1 MLIDEQ
7 NVDQIISTIGTIHQT
22 TIDQRPYDLTEYLTE
37 FFQLIKQQTNLSNVF
52 YLLTKLLRDYID
64 RAALKIEFLKANCLE
79 TISEILISEVDNEDN
94 IISIFQF
101 ICELLVN
108 SENVQEK
115 FLHFNGYEK
124 IFHFLYHVH
133 SPSIEFLNQ
142 FLILMTEKTTLQID
156 SSLTPVDIFVH
167 FINPRIAVILIH
179 WIPYLT
185 NISLQH
191 HIIHSINIIVSRS
204 LQNKMMACSNDII
217 YSLIDILFSNKLHDK
232 ILLDKIFSILEK
244 LARFSINT
252 KEIRHIYQLFNE
264 NTSCKQQLLRIL
276 ITAAKHD
283 DSDTQTISS
292 YFDLQRSNSGI
303 ILPIIRRWPSIS
315 SSSFHFSF
323 HCWLRLNNEIES
335 YPHNARRQVY
345 SFYSDSIGLESFI
358 YNSSIY
364 VLVNDR
370 RELAYI
376 EINECDELMDNC
388 WHSLTIVHTAQRPSL
403 FVAAF
408 QTVSS
413 CHLAIYIDGLLKKQ
427 IKDFKYVPLINDP
440 ITSASIG
447 APSQRPRA
455 SSINTKSDPLNLSTT
470 IAKTI
475 QPLKGLFSPK
485 TRNVNARQESQLLRG
500 QNVIMMEPNSQD
512 ATFGESTSLHG
523 QLACV
528 WILAETLNESQVKH
542 LHSMG
547 ADFCHQ
553 LHPISTSDNSISSVI
568 FDLLSTRSL
577 LVYHPLACN
586 GQLCIDISVCT
597 SQMNGRL
604 NNGAC
609 LRLRSFSE
617 SLLILGGCPV
627 LYPLF
632 EKFQE
637 TDYFD
642 GMYSDNVSSTATFE
656 SPTDWII
663 VRKQSQKNLSDIDN
677 RLISNPIAS
686 IINLL
691 RCVLS
696 STSMSILIEQM
707 TKHYNVELLGQH
719 LNRVSSFFIDQQ
731 LLIAIQQLIECSRLN
746 ESSYLL
752 TNQLIQYIL
761 LDFGLW
767 NKAKYDVRISHLQY
781 IAAVIKDE
789 RKFYRTKFGVQYFL
803 DIIRQYF
810 NSPEEDL
817 DEQKQLRSAVYG
829 IMKYYVQRNIHME
842 ELNAVIS
849 SISTF
854 STSNDII
861 TQELLEF
868 NLALLYPPS
877 ISTDGTIG
885 LLCEPNM
892 IEGLYSLLT
901 VNNLTIKTKEIVL
914 KIIKCLMDS
923 RRVPQ
928 QVRTQLRLETNHIGF
943 GGIISDLAPESLSV
957 SIIREI
963 LNLIINSD
971 SSIDVDQLNI
981 VLKLCSAASLDVR
994 YVAMRKLMSC
1004 FIAHPSVCR
1013 SYVKSHGWQETLAH
1027 FFVKF
1032 RRSISTQSS
1041 QCLISSN
1048 ASNEFLAV
1056 GNTDQ
1061 NNDPDKENSTSRS
1074 NDKINFEN
1082 LSTRPQLFETS
1093 LSSDDRKQ
1101 ERTVRQLDLSP
1112 IADENAHTNLNRTVS
1127 SSAQE
1132 LLTPKS
1138 RRTSINPF
1146 IDSKDG
1152 TPEFLQRNSEDFQP
1166 NTFVTVT
1173 TPLQS
1178 SPASHEDL
1186 VSIVKKENSTD
1197 DLTSMNGSNDALFP
1211 LPRSTTI
1218 TSVASTEDTSF
1229 FVPSPTNPEDGGL
1242 LEELCETLI
1251 LTIVMVLWKGIVG
1264 SDDEAWT
1271 SRGQIFSALRYLHRD
1286 HEFYLPLV
1294 YIERRILE
1302 LCMETCLN
1310 DLKINGA
1317 YHGYDHLYRRRMSDI
1332 RKTTSTYENN
1342 CRELIKIVDDF
1353 ISQTTEINER
1363 ITDNFI
1369 NGILPILDTMLIF
1382 EENGTGDQTVAT
1394 LVSHNEHWTETS
1406 LTGLNILL
1414 NLLAHPNVLFCGP
1427 ASVRIHSLLHS
1438 RPLNGR
1444 EEAAYLL
1451 SNVNKIFSSIAQN
1464 EDCEHFTYLLPL
1476 MKTIIDK
1483 SYEILQMNVQIPNV
1497 PLHKAT
1503 STALDDFR
1511 RYCSSSD
1518 SQEWQMFI
1526 QRHIEPLAEHY
1537 RSMSIRPFHMNM
1549 KIWWNNCHEM
1559 MMIGIHKRNRQI
1571 GEEKLK
1577 FQSHIVQQWSIRRR
1591 NEQQRNLKL
1600 AKQRRIHQTHVEQEW
1615 KDRGKYIHGER
1626 GPWWNENDSKE
1637 HHWML
1642 SDRENIH
1649 RMRCK
1654 LIENND
1660 FNTHEEASRLRDNLG
1675 IDSIAESRKS
1685 LLEESL
1691 KNKNLSIQQEILY
1704 GNSMDEQELLAV
1716 SNETQSLLLEEK
1728 EKMIIGTPCSLITST
1743 FVTEGKLEITNRYI
1757 YFFDSTP
1764 QKACQND
1771 FKYPLSWLQD
1781 VQLRRYNLRPSAL
1794 EFFLL
1799 NQTNFLVNFDKKL
1812 RRQIYQKIMSL
1823 KLPGMKSVFSNLS
1836 MSMTPQGILKESKL
1850 TEKWVTREISNFD
1863 YLMMLNAIAG
1873 RTFNDLNQYP
1883 IFPWILKDYTSDV
1896 LNINDPNIFRDF
1908 SKPIGIQN
1916 PKHIEDVR
1924 LKYESFDDPT
1934 GLMKKFH
1941 YGTHYSNAASVMHY
1955 LIRMEPFTTL
1965 HIQLQSG
1972 KFDIADRQFHSFQSA
1987 WLNIMDSPNE
1997 VKELIPEFFYLS
2009 EFLVNSN
2016 KFDLGKLQ
2024 ISNQILNDVQLPP
2037 WAHNSPEEFIHTH
2050 RLALE
2055 SDYVSTH
2062 LHEWIDLIFGYK
2074 QTGQAAIDAVN
2085 VFMYCSYEKAVDVDA
2100 IEDPVTR
2107 EAIEGM
2113 IQNFGQI
2120 PSQLLTEPHPRRQT
2134 HEQAA
2139 FEIESQ
2145 GRALNVFQNLT
2156 HIRAFFVEI
2165 TPENDKLC
2173 DPITFISIPKNQVRS
2188 FMQQGIPD
2196 TLVTVSVSGA
2206 VGNNGWQPYDKSL
2219 SNFFTFE
2226 RDPTLQTERNRHIIA
2241 APFFPSLEINSRL
2254 FAVSHDAQFVF
2265 SGGHWDWSL
2274 RVYSLIKSKM
2284 ISSLIH
2290 HSDIITCLTLDST
2303 GSILVTGSRDT
2314 TCVVWNISSNDSR
2327 NSNNIN
2333 DQESSSFISPAV
2345 TLYGHTSTIT
2355 CVHVST
2361 ELDLV
2366 VSGSLDG
2373 TCNMHTVEHGVYVR
2387 TLRPIGDPIINIQ
2400 LSTERH
2406 ILIQTEKDDTNLFL
2420 YSINGGFIRK
2430 RKLDY
2435 HVIDMILSEKHIV
2448 LAVNHV
2454 TSSPQTNQKLNKK
2467 SASVVAAR
2475 IIIKDMFEMKTIQT
2489 IRLHT
2494 HINCL
2499 YFTKDFSHLL
2509 AGVKDGKLIVLT
2521 AEKKALARNVIKNL

>member
-1218 TSVASTEDTSF
+1218 TS
-1229 FVPSPTNPEDGGL
+1229 
-1242 LEELCETLI
+1242 I
-1251 LTIVMVLWKGIVG
+1251 K
-1264 SDDEAWT
+1264 
-1271 SRGQIFSALRYLHRD
+1271 
-1286 HEFYLPLV
+1286 
-1294 YIERRILE
+1294 
-1302 LCMETCLN
+1302 
-1310 DLKINGA
+1310 
-1317 YHGYDHLYRRRMSDI
+1317 HLYSD
-1332 RKTTSTYENN
+1332 EDNN
-1342 CRELIKIVDDF
+1342 EQAGRL
-1353 ISQTTEINER
+1353 
-1363 ITDNFI
+1363 
-1369 NGILPILDTMLIF
+1369 
-1382 EENGTGDQTVAT
+1382 
-1394 LVSHNEHWTETS
+1394 
-1406 LTGLNILL
+1406 
-1414 NLLAHPNVLFCGP
+1414 GP
-1427 ASVRIHSLLHS
+1427 EV
-1438 RPLNGR
+1438 
-1444 EEAAYLL
+1444 
-1451 SNVNKIFSSIAQN
+1451 
-1464 EDCEHFTYLLPL
+1464 
-1476 MKTIIDK
+1476 
-1483 SYEILQMNVQIPNV
+1483 
-1497 PLHKAT
+1497 
-1503 STALDDFR
+1503 
-1511 RYCSSSD
+1511 
-1518 SQEWQMFI
+1518 
-1526 QRHIEPLAEHY
+1526 
-1537 RSMSIRPFHMNM
+1537 
-1549 KIWWNNCHEM
+1549 
-1559 MMIGIHKRNRQI
+1559 RQI
-1571 GEEKLK
+1571 LG
-1577 FQSHIVQQWSIRRR
+1577 W
-1591 NEQQRNLKL
+1591 
-1600 AKQRRIHQTHVEQEW
+1600 
-1615 KDRGKYIHGER
+1615 
-1626 GPWWNENDSKE
+1626 
-1637 HHWML
+1637 
-1642 SDRENIH
+1642 
-1649 RMRCK
+1649 
-1654 LIENND
+1654 LI
-1660 FNTHEEASRLRDNLG
+1660 
-1675 IDSIAESRKS
+1675 
-1685 LLEESL
+1685 
-1691 KNKNLSIQQEILY
+1691 
-1704 GNSMDEQELLAV
+1704 
-1716 SNETQSLLLEEK
+1716 
-1728 EKMIIGTPCSLITST
+1728 
-1743 FVTEGKLEITNRYI
+1743 
-1757 YFFDSTP
+1757 
-1764 QKACQND
+1764 
-1771 FKYPLSWLQD
+1771 
-1781 VQLRRYNLRPSAL
+1781 
-1794 EFFLL
+1794 
-1799 NQTNFLVNFDKKL
+1799 
-1812 RRQIYQKIMSL
+1812 
-1823 KLPGMKSVFSNLS
+1823 
-1836 MSMTPQGILKESKL
+1836 
-1850 TEKWVTREISNFD
+1850 
-1863 YLMMLNAIAG
+1863 
-1873 RTFNDLNQYP
+1873 
-1883 IFPWILKDYTSDV
+1883 
-1896 LNINDPNIFRDF
+1896 
-1908 SKPIGIQN
+1908 
-1916 PKHIEDVR
+1916 
-1924 LKYESFDDPT
+1924 
-1934 GLMKKFH
+1934 
-1941 YGTHYSNAASVMHY
+1941 
-1955 LIRMEPFTTL
+1955 
-1965 HIQLQSG
+1965 
-1972 KFDIADRQFHSFQSA
+1972 
-1987 WLNIMDSPNE
+1987 
-1997 VKELIPEFFYLS
+1997 
-2009 EFLVNSN
+2009 
-2016 KFDLGKLQ
+2016 
-2024 ISNQILNDVQLPP
+2024 
-2037 WAHNSPEEFIHTH
+2037 
-2050 RLALE
+2050 
-2055 SDYVSTH
+2055 
-2062 LHEWIDLIFGYK
+2062 
-2074 QTGQAAIDAVN
+2074 
-2085 VFMYCSYEKAVDVDA
+2085 
-2100 IEDPVTR
+2100 
-2107 EAIEGM
+2107 
-2113 IQNFGQI
+2113 
-2120 PSQLLTEPHPRRQT
+2120 
-2134 HEQAA
+2134 
-2139 FEIESQ
+2139 
-2145 GRALNVFQNLT
+2145 
-2156 HIRAFFVEI
+2156 
-2165 TPENDKLC
+2165 
-2173 DPITFISIPKNQVRS
+2173 
-2188 FMQQGIPD
+2188 
-2196 TLVTVSVSGA
+2196 
-2206 VGNNGWQPYDKSL
+2206 
-2219 SNFFTFE
+2219 
-2226 RDPTLQTERNRHIIA
+2226 
-2241 APFFPSLEINSRL
+2241 
-2254 FAVSHDAQFVF
+2254 
-2265 SGGHWDWSL
+2265 
-2274 RVYSLIKSKM
+2274 
-2284 ISSLIH
+2284 
-2290 HSDIITCLTLDST
+2290 
-2303 GSILVTGSRDT
+2303 
-2314 TCVVWNISSNDSR
+2314 
-2327 NSNNIN
+2327 
-2333 DQESSSFISPAV
+2333 
-2345 TLYGHTSTIT
+2345 
-2355 CVHVST
+2355 
-2361 ELDLV
+2361 
-2366 VSGSLDG
+2366 
-2373 TCNMHTVEHGVYVR
+2373 
-2387 TLRPIGDPIINIQ
+2387 
-2400 LSTERH
+2400 
-2406 ILIQTEKDDTNLFL
+2406 
-2420 YSINGGFIRK
+2420 
-2430 RKLDY
+2430 
-2435 HVIDMILSEKHIV
+2435 
-2448 LAVNHV
+2448 
-2454 TSSPQTNQKLNKK
+2454 
-2467 SASVVAAR
+2467 
-2475 IIIKDMFEMKTIQT
+2475 
-2489 IRLHT
+2489 
-2494 HINCL
+2494 
-2499 YFTKDFSHLL
+2499 
-2509 AGVKDGKLIVLT
+2509 
-2521 AEKKALARNVIKNL
+2521 